1 MEILFYVLL
10 VLGLLAIADPLVYII
25 AEQYYKN
32 HAEAEKSNSFELL
45 DVVFR
50 HKHAKAIYIAVGV
63 ILIASGVLIRIK
75 L

>member
-1 MEILFYVLL
+1 MESLFYVLL
-10 VLGLLAIADPLVYII
+10 VLGLLVIADPLVYII
-25 AEQYYKN
+25 AEHYYKN
-32 HAEAEKSNSFELL
+32 HTEAEKSNGFELL

-63 ILIASGVLIRIK
+63 IFIASGVLIRIM